1 MSKVINVEE
10 MSSWVLNQK
19 HNEQTYVIEE
29 YDDGSPGFHAIKI
42 NSMEHLICL
51 TEHLLQDGL
60 HNKLIFRGQ
69 RNSDWKLQ
77 SSLEREIKSV
87 KTQEQYNEIAQK
99 HLSNFK
105 KLARGKIREQSL
117 LLGSSEENNE
127 ELWAIGQ
134 HLGLKTPLIDW
145 TKSFLIALFFAFH
158 KEKTE
163 TKYRCVYRLLENLLK
178 IDDKHKYIV
187 NPKMDH
193 YGRLTSQKGLFTYWG
208 IDFHIRSLLIV
219 VDNVT
224 SSSLS
229 KDTKQRRIIT
239 KYYISN
245 ELRKDIL
252 NYLEKY
258 GITED
263 SIYPDLSGII
273 NKANSVLKEIIY
285 GPN

>member
-19 HNEQTYVIEE
+19 HNEQAYVIEE

-51 TEHLLQDGL
+51 IEHLLQDGL

-145 TKSFLIALFFAFH
+145 TRSFLIALFFAFH

-163 TKYRCVYRLLENLLK
+163 TKYRCVYRLLEDLLK
-178 IDDKHKYIV
+178 IDNKHKYIV

-252 NYLEKY
+252 IYLEKY

-273 NKANSVLKEIIY
+273 NKANSDLKEIIY

>member
-1 MSKVINVEE
+1 MSKVINVEQ
-10 MSSWVLNQK
+10 MSSWVLNKK
-19 HNEQTYVIEE
+19 HSEQTYIIEE
-29 YDDGSPGFHAIKI
+29 YDDGTPGFHAIKI
-42 NSMEHLICL
+42 NSMEHLTCL
-51 TEHLLQDGL
+51 IENLLQDGL

-117 LLGSSEENNE
+117 LLGNSEENNE

-134 HLGLKTPLIDW
+134 HLGLKTPLVDW
-145 TKSFLIALFFAFH
+145 TRSFLIALFFAFY
-158 KEKTE
+158 KEETE
-163 TKYRCVYRLLENLLK
+163 TTYRCVYRLLEELFN
-178 IDDKHKYIV
+178 IDEKHKYIV

-208 IDFHIRSLLIV
+208 IDIHIRSLLMV
-219 VDNVT
+219 VNNKT
-224 SSSLS
+224 SSSLP
-229 KDTKQRRIIT
+229 KDTIQRKLIT

-258 GITED
+258 GITKD

-273 NKANSVLKEIIY
+273 NKANSDLKEIIY
-285 GPN
+285 GSN

>member
-273 NKANSVLKEIIY
+273 NKANSDLKEIIY

>member
-1 MSKVINVEE
+1 MSKVINVKE

-19 HNEQTYVIEE
+19 HNEQAYVIEE

-51 TEHLLQDGL
+51 IEHLLQDGL

-77 SSLEREIKSV
+77 SSLEREIKLV

-145 TKSFLIALFFAFH
+145 TRSFLIALFFAFH

-163 TKYRCVYRLLENLLK
+163 TKYRCVYRLLENFLK

-252 NYLEKY
+252 NYLKKY

-273 NKANSVLKEIIY
+273 NKANSDLKEIIY

>member
-1 MSKVINVEE
+1 MSKVINVEQ
-10 MSSWVLNQK
+10 MSSWVLDKK
-19 HNEQTYVIEE
+19 HSEQTYVIEE
-29 YDDGSPGFHAIKI
+29 YDDGTPGFHAIKI
-42 NSMEHLICL
+42 NSMEHLTCL
-51 TEHLLQDGL
+51 IEHLLQDGL

-99 HLSNFK
+99 HISNFK

-117 LLGSSEENNE
+117 LLGNSEENNE

-145 TKSFLIALFFAFH
+145 TRSFLIALFFAFH

-219 VDNVT
+219 IDNVT

-229 KDTKQRRIIT
+229 KDTKQRKLIT

-273 NKANSVLKEIIY
+273 NKANSHLKGIIHDS
-285 GPN
+285 N

>member
-1 MSKVINVEE
+1 MSKVINVEQ
-10 MSSWVLNQK
+10 MSSWVLNKK
-19 HNEQTYVIEE
+19 HSEQTYVIEE
-29 YDDGSPGFHAIKI
+29 YDDGTPGFHAIKI
-42 NSMEHLICL
+42 NSMEHLTCL
-51 TEHLLQDGL
+51 IEHLLQDGL
-60 HNKLIFRGQ
+60 RNQLIFRGQ

-117 LLGSSEENNE
+117 LLGNSEENNE

-145 TKSFLIALFFAFH
+145 TRSCLIALFFAFY

-163 TKYRCVYRLLENLLK
+163 TKYRCVYRLVEYLFEM
-178 IDDKHKYIV
+178 DDKQKYIV

-219 VDNVT
+219 VNNKT
-224 SSSLS
+224 SSFLP
-229 KDTKQRRIIT
+229 KDTIQRKLIT

-245 ELRKDIL
+245 KLRKDIL

-273 NKANSVLKEIIY
+273 NKANSDLKEIIHDS
-285 GPN
+285 N

>member
-145 TKSFLIALFFAFH
+145 TRSFLIALFFAFH

-219 VDNVT
+219 VDNVP

-252 NYLEKY
+252 NYIEKY

-273 NKANSVLKEIIY
+273 NKANSDLKEIIY